1 MKKLVIVLACTVWFL
16 GSWANAF
23 AQTEAINKFA
33 QSLQNGDTKDLLDN
47 LGNQVEM
54 NMEGNR
60 QTVNKSKSESLIK
73 EFITKHRL
81 TKFEFLHKGSSGTA
95 GYAIGKY
102 IAEDGNYRVVVKLS
116 GQLIEKIDFTKE

>member
-1 MKKLVIVLACTVWFL
+1 MKKLVVILACVVWFL
-16 GSWANAF
+16 GSWTIGF
-23 AQTEAINKFA
+23 AQTETINKFA

-54 NMEGNR
+54 NIEGNR

-102 IAEDGNYRVVVKLS
+102 TAEDGNYRVVVKLS